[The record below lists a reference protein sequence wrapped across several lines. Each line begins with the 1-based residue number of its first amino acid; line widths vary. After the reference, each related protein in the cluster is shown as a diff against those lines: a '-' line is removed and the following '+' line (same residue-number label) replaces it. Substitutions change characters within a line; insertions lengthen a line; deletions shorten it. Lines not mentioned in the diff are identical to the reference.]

1 MSELQRHASYASCF
15 NKQAGPIFNQRG
27 RYNSVD
33 DHRDAGTKTAVLSA
47 SDVQTIVERVMPFKC
62 DAIYGSF
69 WNAVILKKRQACS
82 GGFGRTAHWMARTR
96 SPELNCLARQ

>member
-69 WNAVILKKRQACS
+69 WNAVILKKTPSMQWRFRPHGTLDGSNAIS
-82 GGFGRTAHWMARTR
+82 
-96 SPELNCLARQ
+96 